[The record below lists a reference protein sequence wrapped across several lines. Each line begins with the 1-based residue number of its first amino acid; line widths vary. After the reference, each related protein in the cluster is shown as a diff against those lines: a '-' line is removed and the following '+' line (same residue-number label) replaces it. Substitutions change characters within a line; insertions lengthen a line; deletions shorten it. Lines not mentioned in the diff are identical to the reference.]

1 MPLMARDLPKTFH
14 KNTWEETKMKQ
25 IILLAVFSI
34 FLFDV
39 TSAHAV
45 QQVPEPASL
54 LLLGVGLAGLVAV
67 RKRFK
72 K

>member
-1 MPLMARDLPKTFH
+1 
-14 KNTWEETKMKQ
+14 MKQ